1 MAPRSPNQVKKIK
14 SFKDARS
21 VSLSCNMLS
30 TLSNLASQ
38 KELQIFVTNYVFLD
52 NNKKHNSN
60 KTKKSNIKTLAG
72 ARD

>member
-1 MAPRSPNQVKKIK
+1 MAPRSRNQVKKIK

-30 TLSNLASQ
+30 TLSNLATQ

-52 NNKKHNSN
+52 NNKNTTATKQKIKHKNPCRS
-60 KTKKSNIKTLAG
+60 
-72 ARD
+72 